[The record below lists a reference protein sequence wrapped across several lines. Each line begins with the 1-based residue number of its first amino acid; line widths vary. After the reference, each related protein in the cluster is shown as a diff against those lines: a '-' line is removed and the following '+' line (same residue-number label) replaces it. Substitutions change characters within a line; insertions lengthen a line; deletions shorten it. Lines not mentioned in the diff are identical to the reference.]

1 MKGPGVDDVARLSE
15 NQCGMETSQVVDSTC
30 LFIPVEREP
39 MWDGNLIAFYAPET
53 KRRVEREPMWDGNT
67 GRQLDQSPTC
77 TVEREPMWDGN
88 MSQVKTDD
96 GVVSVEREQMW
107 DGNIGVI

>member
-1 MKGPGVDDVARLSE
+1 
-15 NQCGMETSQVVDSTC
+15 
-30 LFIPVEREP
+30 
-39 MWDGNLIAFYAPET
+39 
-53 KRRVEREPMWDGNT
+53 MWDGNT

-96 GVVSVEREQMW
+96 GVVSVEREPMW
-107 DGNIGVI
+107 DGNVALPLESEEESG